1 MRQIIGN
8 DPQHGDGNDD
18 EGPAAFALTLACF
31 EEIIQDNR
39 RNAAMHN
46 GRRTQRKTYHT
57 TV

>member
-8 DPQHGDGNDD
+8 DAEHRDGNDN
-18 EGPAAFALTLACF
+18 EGPAALALTLACL
-31 EEIIQDNR
+31 EKIIQDYQ